1 MSVVA
6 ICETF
11 GSQGNEIGREL
22 SRALGWEF
30 ADREIIAKAAERY
43 GESVMELHHVSEEK
57 PTLWERF
64 TDSTRH
70 YVSCIEATILEMA
83 ARGEVVLVGHGAAII
98 LREIP
103 HVLRVRV
110 TAPEGLRAMRARQQQ
125 GLATDQTAL
134 EFIREADR
142 ERATRMKFLYRVDLD
157 DPLLYDVAINT
168 ERVSVDG
175 GVRITREALQ
185 NEFVKPT
192 ERSCAAVRDLSLAAQ
207 AKARLLVDPTTRG
220 LRLAVNAVDC
230 TLTVM
235 GQVDS
240 EALRQAALRIVGE
253 VPGVTAVADEII
265 VVPIVR
271 RYAGT

>member
-98 LREIP
+98 LREVP

-110 TAPEGLRAMRARQQQ
+110 TAPEGLRAMRARQEQ
-125 GLATDQTAL
+125 GLATDQTAA

-142 ERATRMKFLYRVDLD
+142 ERAARMKFLYRVDLD

-168 ERVSVDG
+168 ERVSVEG
-175 GVRITREALQ
+175 GVRILREALQ

-192 ERSCAAVRDLSLAAQ
+192 ARTCASARDLSLAAQ
-207 AKARLLVDPTTRG
+207 AKARLLVDPTTRS
-220 LRLAVNAVDC
+220 LRLAVSAADGK
-230 TLTVM
+230 LTVM

-253 VPGVTAVADEII
+253 VPGVTAVQDEII

>member
-70 YVSCIEATILEMA
+70 YVSCIEAIVLELA

-110 TAPEGLRAMRARQQQ
+110 TAPEALGAMRTRHQQ

-134 EFIREADR
+134 DFVREADR
-142 ERATRMKFLYRVDLD
+142 ERAARMKFLYRVDLD

-168 ERVSVDG
+168 ERVTVDG
-175 GVRITREALQ
+175 GVRILHEALQ
-185 NEFVKPT
+185 NELVKPT
-192 ERSCAAVRDLSLAAQ
+192 ARSVACARDLSMAAQ
-207 AKARLLVDPTTRG
+207 AKARLLVDPTTRN
-220 LRLAVNAVDC
+220 LRLAVTAADGK
-230 TLTVM
+230 LTVR
-235 GQVDS
+235 GPADS
-240 EALRQAALRIVGE
+240 EALRQTALRIVGE
-253 VPGVTAVADEII
+253 VPGVTAVEDEII